1 MQTHSRT
8 SQAAFSMVET
18 LAGAAAATIVGIG
31 VFAILNTGTMLSAR
45 NLALNVTNN
54 ALRQS
59 LDRAEQLLQ
68 QGDSMPVLIDTTG
81 AATTGPAAGVRFDRF
96 VGAPYVLTIPVAGLP
111 VTTTSLSLQRSTD
124 ALAAPPIPEAGDIIR
139 IDGEAAT
146 LRPRTSSVVS
156 TAPNAQLRQTMTVTL
171 TAPLGSEVTSASTT
185 LTAKVIRSVALIV
198 MPNGNK
204 RELRYYHSWDL
215 TTNLSDTTK
224 YAVLTDQV
232 GMQADD
238 ATPFSL
244 ITTQT
249 KSFVN
254 MSFRVRANQFDRR
267 LMGKQADQFNTF
279 SRVDVQIRPKVN
291 P

>member
-1 MQTHSRT
+1 
-8 SQAAFSMVET
+8 
-18 LAGAAAATIVGIG
+18 
-31 VFAILNTGTMLSAR
+31 
-45 NLALNVTNN
+45 VTNN
-54 ALRQS
+54 ALRGS

-68 QGDSMPVLIDTTG
+68 QADSMPVLINTTG

-96 VGAPYVLTIPVAGLP
+96 VGAPYVLTIPAAGLP
-111 VTTTSLSLQRSTD
+111 VTTTALSLQRSTD
-124 ALAAPPIPEAGDIIR
+124 ALAAPPIPVPGDIIR

-146 LRPRTSSVVS
+146 LRPRASSVVS
-156 TAPNAQLRQTMTVTL
+156 TAPNAALRQTMTVTL
-171 TAPLGSEVTSASTT
+171 AAPLGSEVTSASTM

-198 MPNGNK
+198 MPNGAK
-204 RELRYYHSWDL
+204 RELRYYPSWDL
-215 TTNLSDTTK
+215 TTDLGDSTK
-224 YAVLTDQV
+224 YTVLTDQV

-254 MSFRVRANQFDRR
+254 MSFRVRANKFDRR
-267 LMGKQADQFNTF
+267 LLGKQADHFNTF